1 MVKLVYTQD
10 SRMGLLSGNV
20 KVINWVNS
28 GKPKAIIRV
37 VMVIPSQ
44 AAEGLGSAEGV
55 ETRR

>member
-1 MVKLVYTQD
+1 
-10 SRMGLLSGNV
+10 MGLLSGNV